1 MSFKLIKGRPAR
13 ATGALAHLLLLAFL
27 LVLVLVFVCAAVFVL
42 HLLLVFVFFVRKV
55 LVVATTA
62 RDTEIRWPSLQRHV
76 KNKLK
81 KTSVTL
87 YLLPCFDLSRSFSF
101 LRSFCLCSF
110 LNLSLWCLC
119 ESDETDLAGVKA
131 EKQKLPS
138 CKHSTHREGIK
149 AQNKPWTCTTL

>member
-1 MSFKLIKGRPAR
+1 M
-13 ATGALAHLLLLAFL
+13 GALTHLLLLAFL
-27 LVLVLVFVCAAVFVL
+27 LVLVLIFVCAAVFVL

-62 RDTEIRWPSLQRHV
+62 RNTEIRWPSLQRQV

-81 KTSVTL
+81 KTPVTL

-110 LNLSLWCLC
+110 LNLSLCLC
-119 ESDETDLAGVKA
+119 ESDEKDLASVKA
-131 EKQKLPS
+131 EKHKLAS

>member
-1 MSFKLIKGRPAR
+1 MM
-13 ATGALAHLLLLAFL
+13 GALTHLLLLAFL
-27 LVLVLVFVCAAVFVL
+27 LVLVLIFVCAAVFVL

-55 LVVATTA
+55 LVVTTTA
-62 RDTEIRWPSLQRHV
+62 SNTEIRWPSLQRQV
-76 KNKLK
+76 KLK
-81 KTSVTL
+81 TL

-110 LNLSLWCLC
+110 LNLSLCLC
-119 ESDETDLAGVKA
+119 ESDETDLSGVKA

-149 AQNKPWTCTTL
+149 AQNKPWTCTTLETSL